1 MPQENS
7 PTKTSTGSCTRAWV
21 LGGSVAGLLAARAL
35 SDHFDRVFIVDRD
48 STLGLSTPRKG
59 APQGRHVHALLP
71 RGVAAVEKM
80 FPGIFAEIVDGGA
93 TNGDLCGD
101 AQWCPGGHRLKRSES
116 NLRVIAAT
124 RPFIESFIARRV
136 TELPNVELVT
146 DTVGIGFT
154 ADKGAVTGIRLRD
167 RSGAERV
174 EAANVFVDATGRA
187 SQLPK
192 WLEEA
197 GFSAPPEDR
206 IDVKLQYATA
216 RFRRSTA
223 PDLDLYAAIVGASP
237 DQPRGGIAQAVEDDV
252 LQVSMAEYANS
263 PPLNVEEFVEYAKT
277 LPQPDLYNWM
287 RGAEAIDQVKT
298 QRVPSTY
305 RRHFDRA
312 RGLPDGLL
320 AIGDAV
326 CAFNPV
332 YAQGMTVA
340 AVEAELLGQ
349 CLARGKKSLSS
360 RFFKAIRTVTG
371 ITWQIGATNDLSLPQ
386 VEGKR
391 DFMTRIIGG
400 WINRV
405 QQAATIDSEIAE
417 RFIRVAALLDPPS
430 SLLSPLFAWRVLRT
444 DLRAAS

>member
-1 MPQENS
+1 MEKSHTNIS
-7 PTKTSTGSCTRAWV
+7 KAWV

-35 SDHFDRVFIVDRD
+35 SDHYDEVFIVERD
-48 STLGLSTPRKG
+48 ASIGEKTPRKG

-71 RGVAAVEKM
+71 RGVSAVEKM
-80 FPGIFAEIVDGGA
+80 FPGIFAEIVDAGA

-116 NLRVIAAT
+116 KLRVIAAT
-124 RPFIESFIARRV
+124 RPFIESFIAKRV
-136 TELPNVELVT
+136 DKLENVKLVA
-146 DTVGIGFT
+146 DTVGTGFRVENG
-154 ADKGAVTGIRLRD
+154 KVTGIKLRD

-174 EAANVFVDATGRA
+174 ECAEVFVDATGRA

-197 GFSAPPEDR
+197 GFQAPPEDR

-216 RFRRSTA
+216 RFRRSSA
-223 PDLDLYAAIVGASP
+223 PNLDLYAAIVGASA

-252 LQVSMAEYANS
+252 LQVSMAEYSNA
-263 PPLNVEEFVEYAKT
+263 PPKDVEAFVEYAKT

-287 RGAEAIDQVKT
+287 VGAEAIDQVKT

-305 RRHFDRA
+305 RRHFDRVK
-312 RGLPDGLL
+312 GLPDGLL
-320 AIGDAV
+320 AIGDAI

-340 AVEAELLGQ
+340 AVEAELLGE
-349 CLARGKKSLSS
+349 CLARGKQNLSR
-360 RFFKAIRTVTG
+360 RFFKAIRQVTG
-371 ITWQIGATNDLSLPQ
+371 ITWQIGSTNDLSLPQ
-386 VEGKR
+386 VDGKR
-391 DFMTRIIGG
+391 DWGTKIIGG
-400 WINRV
+400 WIRRV
-405 QQAATIDSEIAE
+405 QQAATIDADIAE

-430 SLLSPLFAWRVLRT
+430 SLLSPMFAWRVLWT
-444 DLRAAS
+444 DLKAAG